1 MAPTGFLKTTIDGR
15 ETSYFEWLGAGLYS
29 PERRGGTMHGRV
41 FYLRDLRYGFETDRL
56 SVCVDPFLS
65 ALCEM
70 DDPEFRLT
78 IGGAEELTVVVRLD
92 RGRLVEFAVE
102 KGRVCLLNPKNVAS
116 AAFDRMLEV
125 SVRREE
131 LNLKGQKTLRL
142 GVALWHGGL
151 PVDVL
156 PAEGFLEIALGDE
169 QASWPIENS

>member
-1 MAPTGFLKTTIDGR
+1 
-15 ETSYFEWLGAGLYS
+15 
-29 PERRGGTMHGRV
+29 
-41 FYLRDLRYGFETDRL
+41 
-56 SVCVDPFLS
+56 
-65 ALCEM
+65 M

-116 AAFDRMLEV
+116 AAFDRTLEV

-131 LNLKGQKTLRL
+131 INLKGQKTLRL